1 MESAVK
7 AIRKFQTV
15 ALVTTAGAVGYY
27 FLHEGKTTN
36 FQSDSSESSTGRQL
50 ESKKQGH
57 TLTGELVDKDK
68 QGMIAKAVDTDCPYC
83 LETRKKLFGMFKSA
97 KQEVDP
103 TN

>member
-27 FLHEGKTTN
+27 FLHEGETTN
-36 FQSDSSESSTGRQL
+36 FQSDSTDLKTGGQV

-68 QGMIAKAVDTDCPYC
+68 QVASRGACYGHSDKISLERCGIMPY
-83 LETRKKLFGMFKSA
+83 
-97 KQEVDP
+97 
-103 TN
+103 